1 MDVRHMR
8 QVLAIHRHGSFAK
21 AAEEVGVAQPTLS
34 KSIARLEDELGVQ
47 LFERSGAGAKA
58 TPMGALIV
66 ARAEAIVNEAERL
79 ARDIELTASGQ
90 IGEARIGFGPALR
103 SIFLPRFTEALATR
117 RRSLRLSLSVLHRD
131 RLIADLQAGAV
142 DLAIMARADELDD
155 RDYVQ
160 IEVLRDPA
168 IAVVSP
174 THPLARLDHVPVA
187 EFARYPHASGSQSS
201 MLKVRGVR
209 GEDTSDLRHDAL
221 IMCNDDATLKMLAVR
236 GLATLI
242 VQSHLVRHELETGRL
257 VALPMK
263 WRLNLS
269 ITATMTRA
277 ASHSPILREIVELAQ
292 AVGREVALG
301 SAPRPDS

>member
-21 AAEEVGVAQPTLS
+21 AAEAVGVAQPTLS

-47 LFERSGAGAKA
+47 LFERSGAGARA

-66 ARAEAIVNEAERL
+66 ARAETIVNEAERL
-79 ARDIELTASGQ
+79 TRDIELTASGQ

-103 SIFLPRFTEALATR
+103 AIFLPRFTEALATR

-131 RLIADLQAGAV
+131 RLIADLEAGAV

-174 THPLARLDHVPVA
+174 THPLARLDHVPVT
-187 EFARYPHASGSQSS
+187 EFARYPHASGSPSS
-201 MLKVRGVR
+201 MLKVRGAR
-209 GEDTSDLRHDAL
+209 GEDTSDLRHESL
-221 IMCNDDATLKMLAVR
+221 IMCNDDATLKMLAIR

-242 VQSHLVRHELETGRL
+242 IQRHLVREELESGCL
-257 VALPMK
+257 VALPMN

-269 ITATMTRA
+269 VTATMTRA

-292 AVGREVALG
+292 AVGRDVSLETAL
-301 SAPRPDS
+301 PPLT